1 MELLT
6 IFAAI
11 VAALVGLD
19 LLAVRFG
26 ADSRATIGDDHARSA
41 GFGGRTEGLIR

>member
-6 IFAAI
+6 ILAAI

-19 LLAVRFG
+19 LLALRHG
-26 ADSRATIGDDHARSA
+26 ADSRDMIDDDHARSA